1 MFYYFINYKDIFSD
15 IKKDINIFCKKFDIE
30 FNLQKISTK
39 RELLIYY
46 SILHLLNNLSNKR
59 LDKAII
65 LYNNEFNTPL
75 FNFIFSKIS
84 NTLILPII
92 YCDSEDLS
100 EGLKQEF
107 YAKADMFYENNEF
120 TIKKVKKILSDK
132 NFNKLIDSIKSF
144 KLREAVQ

>member
-65 LYNNEFNTPL
+65 LYNNEFNTSL

-92 YCDSEDLS
+92 YCNSEDLS

-132 NFNKLIDSIKSF
+132 NFNKLIDRIKSF

>member
-65 LYNNEFNTPL
+65 LYNNEFNSLL

-92 YCDSEDLS
+92 YCNSEDLS